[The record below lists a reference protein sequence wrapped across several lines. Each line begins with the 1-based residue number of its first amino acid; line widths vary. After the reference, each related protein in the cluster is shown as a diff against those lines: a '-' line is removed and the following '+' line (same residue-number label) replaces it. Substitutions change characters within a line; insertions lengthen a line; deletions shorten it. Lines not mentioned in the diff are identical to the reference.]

1 MCVLSVWLH
10 GMDRDSFIMFT
21 HRSDILEFWHFGRG
35 ELQDK
40 SLLFLAW
47 ISLFVMLT
55 GELMLCC
62 EVTVAEL
69 LTCHVAVHGCSI

>member
-1 MCVLSVWLH
+1 M
-10 GMDRDSFIMFT
+10 FI

-35 ELQDK
+35 ELQDI
-40 SLLFLAW
+40 SSVLFLAW
-47 ISLFVMLT
+47 ISLFMMLT

-69 LTCHVAVHGCSI
+69 LTCHHGDGWGM